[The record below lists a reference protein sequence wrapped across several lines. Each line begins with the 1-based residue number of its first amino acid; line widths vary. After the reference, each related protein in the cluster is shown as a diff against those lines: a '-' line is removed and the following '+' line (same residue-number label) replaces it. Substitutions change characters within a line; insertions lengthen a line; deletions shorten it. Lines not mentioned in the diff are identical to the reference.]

1 MFTGKVKD
9 VRRELH
15 GSSAIGE
22 AQLAGLDGHAAA
34 DHQGRPDDVKAR
46 IFVSGSRSALPAMP
60 ATISTS
66 NRSRRPW
73 RDRRDWAS
81 ASPC

>member
-9 VRRELH
+9 VRRELRR
-15 GSSAIGE
+15 GFAIGE
-22 AQLAGLDGHAAA
+22 ARPAGLYSYAAA
-34 DHQGRPDDVKAR
+34 DH
-46 IFVSGSRSALPAMP
+46 SRSALPTMS

-73 RDRRDWAS
+73 RDRLGVRVAPLMG
-81 ASPC
+81 SPARSDCRSP